1 MGTSTSSNGPCGG
14 ISFDPP
20 WLISEEGNRD
30 ISPLGAEQPEL
41 PLAPLSNSQTE
52 NIAPRARY
60 ALARKA
66 LNSFISSGDR
76 RYLKSALG
84 WYSRRGM
91 GGAARLARR
100 MTMSARMGAV
110 AVAFFRDI
118 ADGKINPHSS
128 WLKELLADGSSSI
141 DVFDKIAA
149 KISPE
154 IGGIDENSC
163 RDSITQALID
173 LETSNQDF
181 DITNFTTG
189 DIQSFICHFLSNE
202 IFNRVIIDIG
212 QSFERHLSV
221 QEICER
227 KDEMRGYIFYEVEKQ
242 VNNCWDENS
251 YISQTDIVDILK
263 QIIHDTFSIF
273 EGE

>member
-20 WLISEEGNRD
+20 WLISDEGNAD
-30 ISPLGAEQPEL
+30 IPISGADQPEL
-41 PLAPLSNSQTE
+41 PLAPLPLQFDDT
-52 NIAPRARY
+52 APRARY
-60 ALARKA
+60 APARKA
-66 LNSFISSGDR
+66 LNCFISSGDSR
-76 RYLKSALG
+76 DLKRALG
-84 WYSRRGM
+84 AYSRRGM

-100 MTMSARMGAV
+100 MTMSAHKGAV

-118 ADGKINPHSS
+118 ANGEINENSS
-128 WLKELLADGSSSI
+128 WLQELLADSSSTI

-173 LETSNQDF
+173 LEVSNQNF
-181 DITNFTTG
+181 DITNFTAD

-227 KDEMRGYIFYEVEKQ
+227 KDEMREYIFYEVEKQ
-242 VNNCWDENS
+242 VTNCWDENS
-251 YISQTDIVDILK
+251 YISQTDIVNVLK
-263 QIIHDTFSIF
+263 QIIHDTFTIF
-273 EGE
+273 EEE